1 MTGSKFLAGLDAR
14 DAGAVVAAATTRRF
28 PPHGILYE
36 QGWPANETFLLTKG
50 RARYFYISPDGRKVL
65 LHWLVPGDALGMA
78 ALLETP
84 SIYRVSAET
93 VQDSTVLAWDR
104 EKMLTMLD
112 RYPRL
117 CRNAIAIGVGYLDWY
132 IAAHAALIS
141 ETARQRLASV
151 LARLAEAIGREVA
164 DGVELQ
170 VTNEELANAAH
181 ITLFTASRI
190 LNEWQTERALTKG
203 RGRIVLHSPKRL
215 FRLTA

>member
-1 MTGSKFLAGLDAR
+1 VTGSTLLEGLDAR
-14 DAGAVVAAATTRRF
+14 DTGAVLAAATTRRF
-28 PPHGILYE
+28 PAQAILYE
-36 QGWPANETFLLTKG
+36 QGWPANQVLLLTKG
-50 RARYFYISPDGRKVL
+50 RARYFYITPDGRKVL
-65 LHWLVPGDALGMA
+65 LHWLIPGHTLGMA

-93 VQDSTVLAWDR
+93 VHESSMLIWDR
-104 EKMLTMLD
+104 KTMLMLLEQ
-112 RYPRL
+112 YPRL
-117 CRNAIAIGVGYLDWY
+117 VRNAVAIGVGYLDWY

-141 ETARQRLASV
+141 DTARQRLASV
-151 LARLAEAIGREVA
+151 LARLAETIGRETPA
-164 DGVELQ
+164 GVELQ

-190 LNEWQTERALTKG
+190 LNEWQDERALTKG